1 MKLKYSVNDD
11 ILVITLKN
19 EPLSY
24 GEEISGNI
32 IAHYSDKDELVEI
45 EILDANKF
53 CNSLV
58 SLKFFSFFCT
68 EITSPCNDNRIISL
82 LGMNPNAT
90 GGLVPRIFRNTY
102 LLPNF

>member
-1 MKLKYSVNDD
+1 M
-11 ILVITLKN
+11 ITLKN

-53 CNSLV
+53 LRI
-58 SLKFFSFFCT
+58 KE
-68 EITSPCNDNRIISL
+68 EIII
-82 LGMNPNAT
+82 PEKT
-90 GGLVPRIFRNTY
+90 TV
-102 LLPNF
+102 

>member
-11 ILVITLKN
+11 ILVITLKD

-53 CNSLV
+53 LRI
-58 SLKFFSFFCT
+58 KE
-68 EITSPCNDNRIISL
+68 EIII
-82 LGMNPNAT
+82 PEKT
-90 GGLVPRIFRNTY
+90 TV
-102 LLPNF
+102 